1 MDFFLYLALVITIV
15 LAIFAYQNTAL
26 VTLSFYTWEFSD
38 SLAFVVATAF
48 GIGILTGLFLT
59 LPGRVRRARQRREL
73 QKKLKEAETM
83 AHGRPAARHDV
94 PDDLD

>member
-26 VTLSFYTWEFSD
+26 VTLSFYTWEFSN

-59 LPGRVRRARQRREL
+59 LPGRVRRARQRRAL
-73 QKKLKEAETM
+73 LKKLAKAERT
-83 AHGRPAARHDV
+83 AQKRQATRYDV
-94 PDDLD
+94 PGDLD